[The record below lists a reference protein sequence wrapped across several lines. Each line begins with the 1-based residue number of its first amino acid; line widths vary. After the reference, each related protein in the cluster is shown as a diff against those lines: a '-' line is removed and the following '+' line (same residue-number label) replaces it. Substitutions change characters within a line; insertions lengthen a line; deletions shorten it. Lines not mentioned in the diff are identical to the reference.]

1 MNSIPRTSKSRL
13 GAAFVAL
20 TAVAAVAV
28 AAAAAMPATA
38 RADEA
43 PPAAEAKT
51 IRWVEGWEAGRAA
64 AKERGKL
71 MFVYVHRT
79 NPG

>member
-1 MNSIPRTSKSRL
+1 VSSIPRTSKSWL
-13 GAAFVAL
+13 GAATVAL
-20 TAVAAVAV
+20 ALVAG
-28 AAAAAMPATA
+28 AAIPATA
-38 RADEA
+38 RADET
-43 PPAAEAKT
+43 PPETPPDAASKT